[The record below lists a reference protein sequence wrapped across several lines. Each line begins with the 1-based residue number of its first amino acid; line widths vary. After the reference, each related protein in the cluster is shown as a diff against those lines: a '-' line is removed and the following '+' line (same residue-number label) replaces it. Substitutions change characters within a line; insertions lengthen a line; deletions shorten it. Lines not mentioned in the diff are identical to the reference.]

1 MITGGFTFRN
11 KKVFKL
17 CYNKLILNKG
27 KVNGEYYADSL
38 LNEAINLKLK
48 CKVFLIDSYIS
59 WGTPNELKTYQYWQ
73 SCFHKWDRHP
83 YDINLDKNIPS
94 VKIKYLEKIFDEDN
108 FKV

>member
-59 WGTPNELKTYQYWQ
+59 WAHLMNLKLINIGNHVFTNGI
-73 SCFHKWDRHP
+73 
-83 YDINLDKNIPS
+83 DILMI
-94 VKIKYLEKIFDEDN
+94 
-108 FKV
+108 